1 MAVIDGLPSNPT
13 PFPIAR
19 NAYQDGAKWPSVAH
33 FVIPDWPSGLYLAR
47 VQTSGA
53 TPSTMDLPFVVR
65 APAGSPFPVLLV
77 LADPTFC
84 AYNAWGGRNSY
95 GYLCGADFGGAF
107 PSTSAKRIPFGFQLS
122 FERPLHG
129 VWGNMPQTRELP
141 FIQWMARRGIPIDVC
156 TSRDLHFEQPN
167 PDDYSLLLFV
177 GHHEYW
183 TWETR
188 TNVESFVKSGGN
200 VAFFSGNVAWW
211 QIRITPDG
219 QQLHCY
225 KVAEFDPVST
235 TPDHALTTVHFFDP
249 PVKRPETTLT
259 GVSWQGANIL
269 HGSSHKFVV
278 KKADHWA
285 FAGTNLANSQT
296 FGGST
301 LVETE
306 TDVVQ
311 TGTTEGL
318 VSPPDYTLASI
329 YDLDNTSLEVGTMG
343 SFSPGRGAGVVFN
356 AATINWPSGLHL
368 EEDQSDV
375 IDQITLNV
383 ITRLGASH
391 SIPWTSVAEGSTKP
405 GAPITAVLTGPNR
418 IALFLADPG
427 GGVYTASGNA
437 IDGWGQ
443 WSTVA
448 EGSTKPGAP
457 ITAVLTGPNRISLF
471 LADPAGGIYTTSGN
485 AHGWQPWTTVSEG
498 RSTPGGHLSAV
509 LTGSNRIAL
518 FLADPSGGI
527 YTSSGNAD
535 DGWRPWRSVSEGQS
549 TPGAPVTAVL
559 TAPNQLMLFLAD
571 PEGGVYTTRV
581 QLS

>member
-1 MAVIDGLPSNPT
+1 MASVNWLEKPEVHD
-13 PFPIAR
+13 FPA
-19 NAYQDGAKWPSVAH
+19 AAE
-33 FVIPDWPSGLYLAR
+33 YLALL
-47 VQTSGA
+47 A
-53 TPSTMDLPFVVR
+53 DPSTVKKLTKRLRSGSVEHKKAKDILRAAQLSLLPVDNPHVATDLAKIEKGQPL
-65 APAGSPFPVLLV
+65 SPILLV

-156 TSRDLHFEQPN
+156 TSRDLHFERPN

-211 QIRITPDG
+211 QVRITPDG

-285 FAGTNLANSQT
+285 FAGTNLANS
-296 FGGST
+296 
-301 LVETE
+301 
-306 TDVVQ
+306 
-311 TGTTEGL
+311 
-318 VSPPDYTLASI
+318 I
-329 YDLDNTSLEVGTMG
+329 
-343 SFSPGRGAGVVFN
+343 
-356 AATINWPSGLHL
+356 AARYWFIQCS
-368 EEDQSDV
+368 
-375 IDQITLNV
+375 
-383 ITRLGASH
+383 
-391 SIPWTSVAEGSTKP
+391 
-405 GAPITAVLTGPNR
+405 
-418 IALFLADPG
+418 
-427 GGVYTASGNA
+427 
-437 IDGWGQ
+437 
-443 WSTVA
+443 
-448 EGSTKPGAP
+448 
-457 ITAVLTGPNRISLF
+457 
-471 LADPAGGIYTTSGN
+471 
-485 AHGWQPWTTVSEG
+485 
-498 RSTPGGHLSAV
+498 
-509 LTGSNRIAL
+509 
-518 FLADPSGGI
+518 
-527 YTSSGNAD
+527 
-535 DGWRPWRSVSEGQS
+535 
-549 TPGAPVTAVL
+549 
-559 TAPNQLMLFLAD
+559 
-571 PEGGVYTTRV
+571 
-581 QLS
+581 